1 MNKIIRTLTL
11 NDEVSLIAVD
21 TTDMVNEAIRIHN
34 LSSCAAVVLGKIL
47 TAVTYM
53 SCWLKDETG
62 KISVSIKSNG
72 AGGAIN
78 VSGDSSLRIRGV
90 ITGKSVHCS
99 ENDVIGNEGYM
110 TVIRDDAYSQPFVGT
125 VPVSSGDVA
134 HIFME
139 YYMISEQLPTSVKLD
154 VKIGEDGKC
163 LASGGLFF
171 QSLPSASFDTKS
183 KLVEL
188 SRKLSY
194 DALQVKGEGLENY
207 VKRNFDAEVLEERNA
222 EYKCR
227 CSRDYIESVLRS
239 MHESDL
245 YDIVR
250 QDGKVNVHCDYCN
263 TDYDFYKEDL
273 DKIFASDKE

>member
-1 MNKIIRTLTL
+1 MNKIIRTLTF

-53 SCWLKDETG
+53 SCWLKDGTG
-62 KISVSIKSNG
+62 EISASIKSNG
-72 AGGAIN
+72 AGGVIN

-90 ITGKSVHCS
+90 IANKSVHCT
-99 ENDVIGNEGYM
+99 EREVIGNEGYM

-125 VPVSSGDVA
+125 VPVSSGDVE

-139 YYMISEQLPTSVKLD
+139 YYLVSEQLPTSIKLD
-154 VKIGEDGKC
+154 VNIGEDGKC
-163 LASGGLFF
+163 AAAGGLFF
-171 QSLPSASFDTKS
+171 QALPSASFESKS

-188 SRKLSY
+188 TRKTSFS
-194 DALQVKGEGLENY
+194 ALNAKEEGLENY
-207 VKRNFDAEVLEERNA
+207 IKKNFDAKVLDERNA

-227 CSRDYIESVLRS
+227 CSREYIEGFLRA
-239 MHESDL
+239 MHENEL
-245 YDIVR
+245 YEIV
-250 QDGKVNVHCDYCN
+250 QKDGKVNVHCDYCN
-263 TDYDFYKEDL
+263 TDYDFDKEDL
-273 DKIFASDKE
+273 DKIFAVEKQ